1 MMLFTTDDCMD
12 LSHTMCRNFWHET
25 EDGMP
30 KADWFDLHKTFYKGE
45 LCSAQRQPDK
55 VCVPQKGTMLFFEDH
70 LSALISFKSFCYHF
84 SLGNTALAYER
95 NEEDWVVI
103 TDALEWD
110 WILDNPKG
118 MPVEEVSDD

>member
-1 MMLFTTDDCMD
+1 MVLFTTDDCMD
-12 LSHTMCRNFWHET
+12 LSHTICRNFWHGT
-25 EDGMP
+25 EDGVP
-30 KADWFDLHKTFYKGE
+30 KSDWFDLHKTFNKGE
-45 LCSAQRQPDK
+45 LYCPHKQPDK
-55 VCVPQKGTMLFFEDH
+55 GYVTDKGVMLFFEDH

-84 SLGNTALAYER
+84 SLGNTALAWER

-110 WILDNPKG
+110 WIFDNPKG